1 MAKRPRTIIAI
12 AAALLLSVATFAQQ
26 AQDRQPPK
34 PGAASLQMSMA
45 DMMKMHDQ
53 MMAEMKSAN
62 AKLDQLVQKMDSATG
77 DAKANATA
85 DVVKE
90 LVAQRKAM
98 CDRMGNM
105 HQQMM
110 SGMTHN

>member
-1 MAKRPRTIIAI
+1 MTKRHRAIIAI

-26 AQDRQPPK
+26 PQDKQPAK
-34 PGAASLQMSMA
+34 PGAVSSQVSMA
-45 DMMKMHDQ
+45 DMMKMHDR
-53 MMAEMKSAN
+53 MMAEMKTAN

-77 DAKANATA
+77 DAKVNATV

-90 LVAQRKAM
+90 LVAQHKAM
-98 CDRMGNM
+98 YDHMGTM

-110 SGMTHN
+110 SGMHK

>member
-1 MAKRPRTIIAI
+1 MTKRHRTSIAI

-26 AQDRQPPK
+26 PQDKQPAK
-34 PGAASLQMSMA
+34 PGAASSQMSMA
-45 DMMKMHDQ
+45 DMMKMHDR
-53 MMAEMKSAN
+53 MMAEMKTAN

-77 DAKANATA
+77 DAKVNATA

-90 LVAQRKAM
+90 LVAQQKAM
-98 CDRMGNM
+98 YDHMGTM

-110 SGMTHN
+110 SGMMHK